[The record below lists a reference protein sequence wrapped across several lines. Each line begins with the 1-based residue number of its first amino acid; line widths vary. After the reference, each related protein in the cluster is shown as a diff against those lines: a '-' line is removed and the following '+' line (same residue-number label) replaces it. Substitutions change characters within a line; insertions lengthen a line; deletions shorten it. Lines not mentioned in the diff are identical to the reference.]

1 VVKLTIEDKK
11 KFKVEI
17 KILNPAEVLEVA
29 RLINN
34 SPSLSVADKQFCAT
48 HIGMRCERFLRNV
61 VKNQSFLD

>member
-1 VVKLTIEDKK
+1 MVKLTAEDKK

-17 KILNPAEVLEVA
+17 KKLNPAEVLEVA

-34 SPSLSVADKQFCAT
+34 STSLSVADKKFCTA

-61 VKNQSFLD
+61 VKNQSFSD